1 MVLSG
6 VFLYYGSKM
15 VAGSSLYRFY
25 FLVVFSRSAKKNDL
39 IFASLTLADM
49 VSASVEVLQKPE
61 SRVESGSVKTQHRLT
76 LQAFPLFIGF
86 FR

>member
-1 MVLSG
+1 
-6 VFLYYGSKM
+6 M
-15 VAGSSLYRFY
+15 VAGASLYQFY
-25 FLVVFSRSAKKNDL
+25 FLVVYSRSAKKNDL
-39 IFASLTLADM
+39 IFASLTLADI

-61 SRVESGSVKTQHRLT
+61 SGVETVSGKNQHRLI